1 MLLPRLAALA
11 EVQWTAPEKK
21 NFPNFLKRLGNL
33 LNYYQLKG
41 YHYAKHIMGVTSV
54 IQPATNKDGIEVELL
69 TVGDG
74 KIYYTTD
81 GSEPTIAK
89 TLYTHPIKLNDEV
102 ILKAIAVHKD
112 TTSSV
117 FSYQS
122 LFNKTTYKSIKL
134 FTETIPK
141 YTFGG
146 ANALV
151 DAQIGENS
159 YIDGHWVG
167 FPGRVGME
175 AMIDLGKEEEIS
187 SLKAGS
193 LADTPNWIFPASE
206 VLIYGSSNGR
216 DFQLIAQQSLK
227 VTQKDAP
234 IERVPMSLNFA
245 KIKVRYV
252 KVVLKGTIIPD
263 WHEGKGTPGL
273 LFVDEIQLK

>member
-1 MLLPRLAALA
+1 M
-11 EVQWTAPEKK
+11 
-21 NFPNFLKRLGNL
+21 
-33 LNYYQLKG
+33 
-41 YHYAKHIMGVTSV
+41 
-54 IQPATNKDGIEVELL
+54 
-69 TVGDG
+69 
-74 KIYYTTD
+74 
-81 GSEPTIAK
+81 
-89 TLYTHPIKLNDEV
+89 
-102 ILKAIAVHKD
+102 
-112 TTSSV
+112 
-117 FSYQS
+117 
-122 LFNKTTYKSIKL
+122 
-134 FTETIPK
+134 
-141 YTFGG
+141 
-146 ANALV
+146 V

-227 VTQKDAP
+227 VAQKDAP